1 MMNYAEAKMS
11 EFSKKELEQI
21 KQSEDFKKFASLGED
36 LFNSENMALDHYLK
50 NEKHR
55 KQWKKEFSPV
65 NKTKKF
71 FKTYKRAFLYA
82 GGAVALGAATMGI
95 GTLAAGLGGGAVAAG
110 LGGGA
115 VMAGWGTAAI
125 GALASGYAAIREF
138 KNPTVTEKTQAK
150 PAKVSVFSKIK
161 SKVKAF
167 VKSPYTKAA
176 MYAGLAVG
184 LGAATMG
191 VGTLA
196 ATLTGSVADAALLGS
211 VGVAAWGVGA
221 IGALASGYAAVRKLK
236 EATAVK
242 RAAMAASLESSK
254 EKVAGRFSKI
264 LSNVKNRSAKNNQPQ
279 SRGEIITVRPQP
291 VRGNQSAVAAMAR
304 ANSKGRV

>member
-1 MMNYAEAKMS
+1 MS

-82 GGAVALGAATMGI
+82 GGAVALGAATGGLSVALPAMGLGGGTAMAVI
-95 GTLAAGLGGGAVAAG
+95 GGNALVAGWGAAAIGAVASGYAAVREFKNPTVAEKTQAKPAKAKVSIFSKAKEGVKSFFKSPYTKAVMYAGLAVGLGAATMGVGTLAAGLGGGAVAAG

-115 VMAGWGTAAI
+115 VMAGWG
-125 GALASGYAAIREF
+125 
-138 KNPTVTEKTQAK
+138 
-150 PAKVSVFSKIK
+150 
-161 SKVKAF
+161 
-167 VKSPYTKAA
+167 
-176 MYAGLAVG
+176 
-184 LGAATMG
+184 
-191 VGTLA
+191 
-196 ATLTGSVADAALLGS
+196 
-211 VGVAAWGVGA
+211 VGA
-221 IGALASGYAAVRKLK
+221 ISAVASGYAAVRKLK
-236 EATAVK
+236 EGIEISRAKKAV
-242 RAAMAASLESSK
+242 SLETSK
-254 EKVAGRFSKI
+254 EKVEGRFSKI
-264 LSNVKNRSAKNNQPQ
+264 WANIKNRSAKNNQPQ

-291 VRGNQSAVAAMAR
+291 VRGNQGAVVAMAR
-304 ANSKGRV
+304 ANSKGKV